1 MSITIEQRNE
11 AAASAEKWLRGKIA
25 DQEVEACLKSI
36 RSATNKYPA
45 GGAVICAIFYWRIWL
60 QVHGSKNFYG
70 NAGGIGGFGGGST
83 NGDIYTDDINRLLVE
98 TTSFEFNCLPVYL
111 NVNFFNKSSQFLGH
125 YQGGGVGI
133 CGGIGGGTGSW
144 S

>member
-1 MSITIEQRNE
+1 MPISIEQRNE
-11 AAASAEKWLRGKIA
+11 AAVSAEKWLRGKIA
-25 DQEVEACLKSI
+25 DQEVEACLKSV

-60 QVHGSKNFYG
+60 QYAGKNFYG
-70 NAGGIGGFGGGST
+70 NAGGIGGLGGGST

-98 TTSFEFNCLPVYL
+98 TASFQFNSAFVFL
-111 NVNFFNKSSQFLGH
+111 NVNFFNNSSQFLGH
-125 YQGGGVGI
+125 YEGGGVGI
-133 CGGIGGGTGSW
+133 CGGTGGGTGTW